1 VVLPSEQ
8 HLLLQGRVVPQLNEG
23 VANEQISQI
32 MPTTYWGNRF
42 WAQGYC
48 VDTVSLDTE
57 MIRNYVKY
65 QKDQEK

>member
-1 VVLPSEQ
+1 
-8 HLLLQGRVVPQLNEG
+8 
-23 VANEQISQI
+23 
-32 MPTTYWGNRF
+32 MGNRF

>member
-1 VVLPSEQ
+1 MSKFRKLCQQPIV
-8 HLLLQGRVVPQLNEG
+8 
-23 VANEQISQI
+23 
-32 MPTTYWGNRF
+32 GNRF

>member
-23 VANEQISQI
+23 VANFAN
-32 MPTTYWGNRF
+32 YANNLLGNRF

-48 VDTVSLDTE
+48 ADTVSLDTE